1 MSTPIE
7 KKPTPPAGTP
17 ERGEPLRQ
25 IVAAASEPAS
35 SHLGARL
42 RSYFLT
48 GLIVVGP
55 VAITIYVVWWFITLV
70 DAWVKPLI
78 PPQYLPE
85 HYLPFNVPGVGLIFG
100 ITGVMLVGALTANLF
115 GRTLV
120 TYSEMMLARM
130 PIVRNVYRT
139 LKQIFET
146 VLSKNGGSFKRVG
159 LIEFPRH
166 GLYAIVFFAGEP
178 PLEVEEKIGD
188 GNPMITVFM
197 PNGAEPDHW
206 VHHLRAGERGDPAR
220 SVRRGCGQTRGVGG
234 PRRARP
240 AGAAARACQAQAEA
254 RARGRACRLMG
265 STRPASAEPRR
276 RARRDKAAASAPP
289 LVDL

>member
-1 MSTPIE
+1 MNTTPDP
-7 KKPTPPAGTP
+7 KSAPTGAVSGS
-17 ERGEPLRQ
+17 GEPLRQ
-25 IVAAASEPAS
+25 IVAAADEPPP

-55 VAITIYVVWWFITLV
+55 VAITIYVVWWFINLIDT
-70 DAWVKPLI
+70 WVKPLV

-120 TYSEMMLARM
+120 SYSEMMLARM
-130 PIVRNVYRT
+130 PIVRSVYRT

-159 LIEFPRH
+159 LIEFPRR
-166 GLYAIVFFAGEP
+166 GLYAIVFLAGEP
-178 PLEVEEKIGD
+178 PVEVDEKIGN
-188 GNPMITVFM
+188 GNQMITVFM
-197 PNGAEPDHW
+197 PNGPNPTTGFIVFVQASEVIPLDLSVEDAAKLVVSAGLVAPGQQERLRELAE
-206 VHHLRAGERGDPAR
+206 
-220 SVRRGCGQTRGVGG
+220 RRG
-234 PRRARP
+234 AK
-240 AGAAARACQAQAEA
+240 
-254 RARGRACRLMG
+254 RL
-265 STRPASAEPRR
+265 PEEEP
-276 RARRDKAAASAPP
+276 
-289 LVDL
+289 VV

>member
-1 MSTPIE
+1 MTTPIE
-7 KKPTPPAGTP
+7 QKPTPPAGNP

-25 IVAAASEPAS
+25 IVAAATEPAS

-130 PIVRNVYRT
+130 PIVRSVYRT

-159 LIEFPRH
+159 LIEFR
-166 GLYAIVFFAGEP
+166 GAGS
-178 PLEVEEKIGD
+178 
-188 GNPMITVFM
+188 M
-197 PNGAEPDHW
+197 P
-206 VHHLRAGERGDPAR
+206 
-220 SVRRGCGQTRGVGG
+220 SC
-234 PRRARP
+234 
-240 AGAAARACQAQAEA
+240 
-254 RARGRACRLMG
+254 
-265 STRPASAEPRR
+265 SSPASRRSRWRR
-276 RARRDKAAASAPP
+276 RSATAIPWSPCSCRTARTLP
-289 LVDL
+289 LGSSCLCRQAR

>member
-7 KKPTPPAGTP
+7 QKPTPPAGTP

-25 IVAAASEPAS
+25 IVAAATEPAS

-130 PIVRNVYRT
+130 PIVRSVYRT

-159 LIEFPRH
+159 LIEFPRR
-166 GLYAIVFFAGEP
+166 GLYAIVFLAGEP

-188 GNPMITVFM
+188 GKPMVTVFM
-197 PNGAEPDHW
+197 PNGPNPTTGFIVFVQASEVIPLDLSVEDAAKLVVSAGLVAPDQQERLRELAKRKPKPVPEEEP
-206 VHHLRAGERGDPAR
+206 V
-220 SVRRGCGQTRGVGG
+220 V
-234 PRRARP
+234 
-240 AGAAARACQAQAEA
+240 
-254 RARGRACRLMG
+254 
-265 STRPASAEPRR
+265 
-276 RARRDKAAASAPP
+276 
-289 LVDL
+289 

>member
-7 KKPTPPAGTP
+7 QKPTPPAGTP

-25 IVAAASEPAS
+25 IVAAATEPAS

-130 PIVRNVYRT
+130 PIVRSVYRT

-159 LIEFPRH
+159 LIEFPRR
-166 GLYAIVFFAGEP
+166 GLYAIVFLAGEP

-188 GNPMITVFM
+188 GKPMVTVFM
-197 PNGAEPDHW
+197 PNGPNPTTGFIVFVQASELIPLDLSVEDAAKLVVSAGLVAPDQQERLRELAKRKPKPVPEEEP
-206 VHHLRAGERGDPAR
+206 V
-220 SVRRGCGQTRGVGG
+220 V
-234 PRRARP
+234 
-240 AGAAARACQAQAEA
+240 
-254 RARGRACRLMG
+254 
-265 STRPASAEPRR
+265 
-276 RARRDKAAASAPP
+276 
-289 LVDL
+289 

>member
-7 KKPTPPAGTP
+7 QKPTPPAGTP

-130 PIVRNVYRT
+130 PIVRSVYRT

-166 GLYAIVFFAGEP
+166 GLYAIVFLAGEP

-188 GNPMITVFM
+188 GSPMITVFM
-197 PNGAEPDHW
+197 PNGPNPTTGFIIFVQASEVIPLDLSVEDAAKLVVSAGLVAPDQQERLRELAKRKPKPVPEEEP
-206 VHHLRAGERGDPAR
+206 V
-220 SVRRGCGQTRGVGG
+220 V
-234 PRRARP
+234 
-240 AGAAARACQAQAEA
+240 
-254 RARGRACRLMG
+254 
-265 STRPASAEPRR
+265 
-276 RARRDKAAASAPP
+276 
-289 LVDL
+289 

>member
-1 MSTPIE
+1 MTTPIE
-7 KKPTPPAGTP
+7 QKPTPPVGTP

-25 IVAAASEPAS
+25 IVAGPEEPAS

-85 HYLPFNVPGVGLIFG
+85 YYLPFNVPGVGLIFG

-130 PIVRNVYRT
+130 PIVRSVYRT

-159 LIEFPRH
+159 LIEFPRR
-166 GLYAIVFFAGEP
+166 GLYAIVFLAGEP

-188 GNPMITVFM
+188 GKPMVTVFM
-197 PNGAEPDHW
+197 PNGPNPTTGFIVFVQASEVIPLDLSVEDAAKLVVSAGLVAPDQQERLRELAKRKSKPVPEEEP
-206 VHHLRAGERGDPAR
+206 V
-220 SVRRGCGQTRGVGG
+220 V
-234 PRRARP
+234 
-240 AGAAARACQAQAEA
+240 
-254 RARGRACRLMG
+254 
-265 STRPASAEPRR
+265 
-276 RARRDKAAASAPP
+276 
-289 LVDL
+289 

>member
-1 MSTPIE
+1 MSKPIE

-25 IVAAASEPAS
+25 IVAGPEEPAS

-130 PIVRNVYRT
+130 PIVRSVYRT

-178 PLEVEEKIGD
+178 PLEVAEKIGD
-188 GNPMITVFM
+188 GSPMITVFM
-197 PNGAEPDHW
+197 PNGPNPTTGFIIFVQASEVIPLDLSVEDAAKLVVSAGLVAPDQQERLRELAKRKPKPVPEEEP
-206 VHHLRAGERGDPAR
+206 V
-220 SVRRGCGQTRGVGG
+220 V
-234 PRRARP
+234 
-240 AGAAARACQAQAEA
+240 
-254 RARGRACRLMG
+254 
-265 STRPASAEPRR
+265 
-276 RARRDKAAASAPP
+276 
-289 LVDL
+289 